1 MLEFYTLSVPGRL
14 ETIEGIDILRFIDYK
29 KQLKIKV
36 VEDIE
41 NLSVDTEKDLELIR
55 KKMSVEDQ
63 NE

>member
-36 VEDIE
+36 VEGIE

-55 KKMSVEDQ
+55 KKMSVED
-63 NE
+63 